1 MRYTPRRGALFEFF
15 GAPRTGTRTRPLPR
29 EPATSGTAAK
39 RISTS
44 HSSCRQESSRH
55 QSPEVRHGPEA
66 ATTSPRRPRKETR
79 AGRPSRIS
87 TLAGGAGR
95 NIRKP
100 EKGLPAGKGCPENEY
115 SEARADAPALFRRRG
130 DALDNVLPDWPPDAP
145 LEAVP
150 DGFGG

>member
-1 MRYTPRRGALFEFF
+1 MRYTPWRGALFAFF
-15 GAPRTGTRTRPLPR
+15 SAPSTGIRSRQIPR

-39 RISTS
+39 RISRS

-100 EKGLPAGKGCPENEY
+100 EKGVLAGEGCPENEY
-115 SEARADAPALFRRRG
+115 SEAWADAPALFRRRG
-130 DALDNVLPDWPPDAP
+130 DAPDNV
-145 LEAVP
+145 
-150 DGFGG
+150 